1 MTLATAENLN
11 KVTDMVSSFEDRIH
25 AIGSIFDSSYCLVEE
40 FQQTLVDTRDE
51 RNKLNTDLK
60 ENLAMNISF
69 RKKDFDNMLPSI
81 LSIQDGK
88 EKIIRNSLNSYLDE
102 QKELVLVLRGNL
114 KKFKD
119 ALAQGEIQ
127 RLKEYR
133 ILIKEILTIQDDRKT
148 EIILELKEFQR
159 DQQEMAKKMKE
170 LLAKGRELRIR
181 DLKAI
186 FKEFKNQ
193 RNERKSLNVER
204 RNKILE
210 MLGKYSGEKSK
221 ELNG

>member
-1 MTLATAENLN
+1 M
-11 KVTDMVSSFEDRIH
+11 
-25 AIGSIFDSSYCLVEE
+25 
-40 FQQTLVDTRDE
+40 QTLREATV
-51 RNKLNTDLK
+51 
-60 ENLAMNISF
+60 
-69 RKKDFDNMLPSI
+69 
-81 LSIQDGK
+81 LS
-88 EKIIRNSLNSYLDE
+88 EE